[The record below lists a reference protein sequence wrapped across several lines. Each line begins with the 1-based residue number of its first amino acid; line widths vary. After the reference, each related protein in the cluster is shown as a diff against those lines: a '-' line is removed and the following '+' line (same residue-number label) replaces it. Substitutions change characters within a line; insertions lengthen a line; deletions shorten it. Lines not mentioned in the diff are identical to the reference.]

1 MVFDVAVL
9 DWRTLASL
17 TVADPGLVGLANVGP
32 PGRPVASPA
41 PRNMMLIIF
50 DVPVTRKGRF
60 LIDWKWINL
69 ERPKFRIRIR
79 LTR

>member
-1 MVFDVAVL
+1 MVFDAGVL
-9 DWRTLASL
+9 GCRTLAAL
-17 TVADPGLVGLANVGP
+17 TVADPGLVGMARAGP
-32 PGRPVASPA
+32 PGRPGASPA

-69 ERPKFRIRIR
+69 EGPSSGSGSV
-79 LTR
+79 